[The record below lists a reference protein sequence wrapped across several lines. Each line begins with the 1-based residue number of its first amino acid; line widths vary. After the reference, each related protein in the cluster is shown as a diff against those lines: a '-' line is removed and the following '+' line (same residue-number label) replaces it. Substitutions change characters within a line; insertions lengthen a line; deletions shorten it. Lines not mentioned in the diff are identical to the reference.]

1 METLTT
7 LITNIFES
15 GILLELAIF
24 ILAIT
29 GNKKSAEEL
38 RQKKQA
44 KLEKKS
50 IKCVAKAKKYA
61 DKANKLEQEAKNA
74 GNT

>member
-1 METLTT
+1 MDEIITT
-7 LITNIFES
+7 LLNS
-15 GILLELAIF
+15 GIILEIAIF
-24 ILAIT
+24 VLAIT

-38 RQKKQA
+38 RKRKQE

-74 GNT
+74 SNS